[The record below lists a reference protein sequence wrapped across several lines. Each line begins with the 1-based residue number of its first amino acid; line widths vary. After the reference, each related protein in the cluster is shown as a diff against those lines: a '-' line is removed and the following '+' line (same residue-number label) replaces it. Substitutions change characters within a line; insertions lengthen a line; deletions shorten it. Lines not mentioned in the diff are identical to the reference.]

1 MHRRGFVNVDKTD
14 ALARGSS
21 PFKLASEASSAGG
34 LPPAFDAAVVFT
46 SADYGHLEVA
56 EEDAT
61 DATSFAVDY
70 VPPSLE
76 RSICLAPV
84 GSGILVDWRK
94 GRDWHG
100 EHCTALM
107 TNLVVVT
114 HFQDGTIPSR

>member
-61 DATSFAVDY
+61 AARLTD
-70 VPPSLE
+70 
-76 RSICLAPV
+76 
-84 GSGILVDWRK
+84 
-94 GRDWHG
+94 G
-100 EHCTALM
+100 EARPAY
-107 TNLVVVT
+107 
-114 HFQDGTIPSR
+114 GTCAYSAEEAGA